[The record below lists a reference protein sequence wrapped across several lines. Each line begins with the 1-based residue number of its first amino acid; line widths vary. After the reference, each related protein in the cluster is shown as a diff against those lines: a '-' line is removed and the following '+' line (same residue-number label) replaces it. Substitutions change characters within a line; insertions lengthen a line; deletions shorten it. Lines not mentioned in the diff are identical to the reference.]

1 MCTPDEYI
9 KRARRVNDTMKSMH
23 NRKSLSLKY
32 HDAKTTILEG
42 ILARG
47 DRKIAQAIY
56 DAYMDGCLYDSW
68 TEYFY
73 YDKWLAAF
81 EKNGIDIDFYTLRER
96 SLDEVFPWDFIDCGV
111 TKTFLKKE
119 WERAMAAEVTPN
131 CRAKC
136 NGCGA
141 TRYKGGVCFEN

>member
-1 MCTPDEYI
+1 
-9 KRARRVNDTMKSMH
+9 MKSMH
-23 NRKSLSLKY
+23 NRKSLSLKW

-47 DRKIAQAIY
+47 DRKIAKAIY

-68 TEYFY
+68 TEFFY

-81 EKNGIDIDFYTLRER
+81 EKNNIDIDFYTVRER

-131 CRAKC
+131 CRQNC

-141 TRYKGGVCFEN
+141 ARYQGGVCFEN